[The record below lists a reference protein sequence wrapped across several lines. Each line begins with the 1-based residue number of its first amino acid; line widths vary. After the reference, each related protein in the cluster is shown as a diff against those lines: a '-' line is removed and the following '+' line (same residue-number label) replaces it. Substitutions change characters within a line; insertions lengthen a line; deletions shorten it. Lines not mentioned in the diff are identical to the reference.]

1 MWDKIEMAV
10 TKMREEDS
18 SYQLPGP
25 FEQAVQ
31 NWMAAIIAAGH
42 QRQKTANLIMKA

>member
-10 TKMREEDS
+10 TKLREEDS
-18 SYQLPGP
+18 SYQLPAP
-25 FEQAVQ
+25 FEQSVQ
-31 NWMAAIIAAGH
+31 NWMAATIAAGH